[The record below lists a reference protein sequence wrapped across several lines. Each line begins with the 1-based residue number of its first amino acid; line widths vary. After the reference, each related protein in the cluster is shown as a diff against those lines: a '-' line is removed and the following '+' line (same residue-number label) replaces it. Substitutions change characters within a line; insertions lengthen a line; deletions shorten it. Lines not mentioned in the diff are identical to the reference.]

1 MKGFLEDTNY
11 FSNIQ
16 YGFRSNRSTT
26 KALATVMDEL
36 LTNTDN
42 DDLTIAVYLDFKKAF
57 DTIDHHILI
66 TKLRRAGFDEKT
78 CNLITNYLTNRKQ
91 HIRLNGADSMLQQ
104 VTTGVPKGSTLGPIL
119 FLIFINDLPLVSQLA
134 IFTLFADVLTVH
146 GKCLKVIA
154 ELIEAVLC
162 KIHAWCRDSKL
173 TLNAEKTEY
182 VVYGTKTKKANAPP
196 VSLHIG
202 GTLLREVNS
211 YKYLGTVLDATLSGT
226 QQISKLTSHWH

>member
-1 MKGFLEDTNY
+1 
-11 FSNIQ
+11 
-16 YGFRSNRSTT
+16 
-26 KALATVMDEL
+26 
-36 LTNTDN
+36 
-42 DDLTIAVYLDFKKAF
+42 
-57 DTIDHHILI
+57 
-66 TKLRRAGFDEKT
+66 
-78 CNLITNYLTNRKQ
+78 
-91 HIRLNGADSMLQQ
+91 MLQQ
-104 VTTGVPKGSTLGPIL
+104 VTTGVPQGSTLGPLL

-134 IFTLFADVLTVH
+134 IFTLFADDAVITAH
-146 GKCLKVIA
+146 GKYLKVIA

-162 KIHAWCRDSKL
+162 KIHAWCRENKL

-226 QQISKLTSHWH
+226 QQISKINQSLALKLTSFRRIKYFTSEHTSILIANRTILVV